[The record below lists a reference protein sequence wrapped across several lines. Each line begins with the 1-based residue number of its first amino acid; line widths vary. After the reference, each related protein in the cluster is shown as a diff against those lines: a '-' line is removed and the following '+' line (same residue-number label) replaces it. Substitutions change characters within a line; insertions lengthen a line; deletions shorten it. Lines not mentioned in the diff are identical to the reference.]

1 MAEPRQ
7 PEPTVDEAPAP
18 DALEA
23 GLAAAFGPD
32 TGPPLP
38 PFASA
43 LRALGARLPAVPHV
57 RLLDPEGR
65 PVPPV
70 SPDAPSEIP
79 ASPEGSGEFGRYE
92 VSGEIARGGMGVI
105 LKGRDADLGR
115 DIAVKVLLETHQGR
129 TELLQRFVEEAQIG
143 GQLQHPGIVPVYEL
157 GVFPDQRPYF
167 TMKLVKGRT
176 LADLLAERKDPSQ
189 DRPRFLKVF
198 EQVCQTLAYAHAR
211 GVIHRDLKPSNVMV
225 GSFGEVQ
232 VMDWGLAKVVDRGSR
247 PGETKEEPQA
257 GETEVRTARSQGPGV
272 ATGRA
277 PLVAPQTLAGS
288 ILGTPAYM
296 PPEQA
301 HGEVDRL
308 DRRCDVFGL
317 GAMLCEILTG
327 RPPYEG
333 DHLQV
338 LCQAASGEVGQA
350 FARLDACGADGE
362 LIGLAKRC
370 LAPEPAAR
378 PRDAAAVAEELTAY
392 LQSVEARLR
401 QAELAG
407 VEARA
412 KAAEERKRRRLT
424 AALAATVVLALALGG
439 GGWLW
444 IKAERDGREAR
455 MSQEINDALTAATAL
470 RERARA
476 AGGWDPTLAARAREQ
491 IQRARALL
499 DNGPA
504 DPALAAKVQ
513 RLQVELEEEEKE
525 RQLLAALD
533 EAWLAQTEATGGRVG
548 FAFERAVPKIRAA
561 LHAYGMPVG
570 EVDPGAVAERIRQR
584 PPAVQEALVT
594 ALDDWLIVEVNRPLH
609 ERELEWLEAVVAA
622 IETEG
627 WGQKVRV
634 ALREVNR
641 ERRRAALERVAA
653 ADLEHLSPRTL
664 VRLGW
669 ALQSVG
675 AGDRALRLYRQALL
689 RHPGDFW
696 LNHELGVLLRV
707 QSPPDLP
714 GAVRYLTAAAAV
726 RPNSC
731 GAHFSLGK
739 ALVDDNKLAEA
750 AEEFRQ
756 AATLDQQFALARHN
770 LGVVLA
776 RQDKADEAIGELR
789 RAADMDPEYGLTHL
803 NLGKALLYDKHD
815 VDQAV
820 VEFRRALALEGKDAE
835 LDHHLAHL
843 HHSLGVALVEQRELD
858 KAIVE
863 FRQALALNEKERRK
877 PDRDVFGFR
886 RDRTFDPKATLLS
899 LGLALERQDKLDEA
913 VAVYRQASTLTP
925 DDATGH
931 AHTRLGTA
939 LFKQGKL
946 TEAVS
951 ALRRATTIDPKDAE
965 AYQNLGVAL
974 VKQRH
979 MPEAIAA
986 FRRAL
991 EIDQNRASARV
1002 CLGSALAETGSL
1014 DEAATQFRRALE
1026 IDPQLADARHSL
1038 RHLAEMYN
1046 DLGMSLVSKQKLDEA
1061 IGNFRKALELNPRYA
1076 HAHGNLGTSLMLQ
1089 GLVEEAIP
1097 ELRKAVEL
1105 EPKLAQSHCS
1115 LGMALLRRGH
1125 FAEARAC
1132 LRRCLDQ
1139 IPKGDP
1145 LRAVA
1150 SQQLQEC
1157 DRWLQLEQKLP
1168 GVLAKK
1174 VVPTNNAE
1182 RLEYAML
1189 CGLKRLYAGAAGL
1202 YEDAFAADPK
1212 VAEDLESTHRY
1223 SAACCAALA
1232 AGNQGADGRKPDEKE
1247 RARWR
1252 KRAREWLRAD
1262 LAARAKQLENG
1273 TPADRED
1280 VQTNLRH
1287 WLQDKDLASIRD
1299 KDAVA
1304 KLPIE
1309 EREACQKLWADVAE
1323 LLQRTQGKPR

>member
-1 MAEPRQ
+1 
-7 PEPTVDEAPAP
+7 
-18 DALEA
+18 
-23 GLAAAFGPD
+23 
-32 TGPPLP
+32 
-38 PFASA
+38 
-43 LRALGARLPAVPHV
+43 VPHV
-57 RLLDPEGR
+57 QLLDPEA
-65 PVPPV
+65 PLVPPV

-79 ASPEGSGEFGRYE
+79 ASRERSGEFGRYE

-115 DIAVKVLLETHQGR
+115 DIAVKVLLETHQGQ

-143 GQLQHPGIVPVYEL
+143 GQLQHPGIVPVHEL
-157 GVFPDQRPYF
+157 GVFPDRRPYF

-176 LADLLAERKDPSQ
+176 LADLLAERKNASQ

-232 VMDWGLAKVVDRGSR
+232 VMDWGLAKVLDRGSH
-247 PGETKEEPQA
+247 PGEMKGEPQA
-257 GETEVRTARSQGPGV
+257 GETEVRTSRSQGPGV

-277 PLVAPQTLAGS
+277 PLVAAQTLAGS

-301 HGEVDRL
+301 RGEVDRL

-333 DHLQV
+333 DHFQV
-338 LCQAASGEVGQA
+338 LCQAALGEVDQA
-350 FARLDACGADGE
+350 FARLETCGADRE

-407 VEARA
+407 AEARA

-476 AGGWDPTLAARAREQ
+476 AGRWDQALVARAREQ

-513 RLQVELEEEEKE
+513 RLQNELEEEEKD

-533 EAWLAQTEATGGRVG
+533 EAWLAQTEAGSGH
-548 FAFERAVPKIRAA
+548 FIFPFERAVPRIRAA
-561 LHAYGMPVG
+561 LHAYGLPAG
-570 EVDPGAVAERIRQR
+570 EGDPDAVAERIRQR
-584 PPAVQEALVT
+584 PAAVREALVT
-594 ALDDWLIVEVNRPLH
+594 ALDDWIIVAARRSLDEPQ
-609 ERELEWLEAVVAA
+609 LEWLQAVVAA
-622 IETEG
+622 TETEG
-627 WGQKVRV
+627 WAHKVRV
-634 ALREVNR
+634 ALREKNLV
-641 ERRRAALERVAA
+641 RRRAALEQLAA

-669 ALQSVG
+669 ALQAVG
-675 AGDRALRLYRQALL
+675 AGARANQLYRQALL
-689 RHPGDFW
+689 LHPGDFW
-696 LNHELGVLLRV
+696 LNHELGQLLRF
-707 QSPPDLP
+707 QSPPDVP
-714 GAVRYLTAAAAV
+714 GAVRYLTAAVAL
-726 RPNSC
+726 RPSSS

-739 ALVDDNKLAEA
+739 ALAGDNKLAEA
-750 AEEFRQ
+750 IEEFRQ
-756 AATLDQQFALARHN
+756 ASALDQQFAMARHN
-770 LGVVLA
+770 LGVALA
-776 RQDKADEAIGELR
+776 MQGKVDEAIRQLR
-789 RAADMDPEYGLTHL
+789 RAMELDPESALPHLTLGGL
-803 NLGKALLYDKHD
+803 LLYDKSK

-820 VEFRRALALEGKDAE
+820 SEFRRALALKGKDRE
-835 LDHHLAHL
+835 LDRFLPRL
-843 HHSLGVALVEQRELD
+843 HTSLGVALARQGELD

-863 FRQALALNEKERRK
+863 FRQALALNEKERDK
-877 PDRDVFGFR
+877 PDGDLLGLP
-886 RDRTFDPKATLLS
+886 RDRAFDPKATLLI
-899 LGLALERQDKLDEA
+899 LGLTLEQQGKLGEA
-913 VAVYRQASTLTP
+913 EAAYQQASALAPNDVT
-925 DDATGH
+925 H
-931 AHTRLGTA
+931 HIFTRLGTA
-939 LFKQGKL
+939 LLKQGKL
-946 TEAVS
+946 AGAVK
-951 ALRRATTIDPKDAE
+951 ALRRATEIDLKDAE

-974 VKQRH
+974 VKQRQ
-979 MPEAIAA
+979 MTEAIAA
-986 FRRAL
+986 FRRAV
-991 EIDQNRASARV
+991 EINPNGATGHV
-1002 CLGSALAETGSL
+1002 CLGSALAETGKL
-1014 DEAATQFRRALE
+1014 DEATTQIRRALE
-1026 IDPQLADARHSL
+1026 IDPQVADGRHGL
-1038 RHLAEMYN
+1038 RNIAEMYN
-1046 DLGMSLVSKQKLDEA
+1046 KVGMSLVSQQKLDEA
-1061 IGNFRKALELNPRYA
+1061 IDKFQKALELNPGHA
-1076 HAHGNLGTSLMLQ
+1076 HAHGNLGTALMLQ
-1089 GLVEEAIP
+1089 GQVEEAIP
-1097 ELRKAVEL
+1097 ELRRAVEL
-1105 EPKLAQSHCS
+1105 DPKLAPAHCS
-1115 LGMALLRRGH
+1115 LGIALLRRGH
-1125 FAEARAC
+1125 FAEARAT
-1132 LRRCLDQ
+1132 LRRCLNQ
-1139 IPKGDP
+1139 VPKEDP

-1150 SQQLQEC
+1150 SQTLQDC

-1189 CGLKRLYAGAAGL
+1189 CGLKRLYAGAACL

-1223 SAACCAALA
+1223 DLESTHRYAAACCAVLA
-1232 AGNQGADGRKPDEKE
+1232 ASNQSADGKKLDEGE

-1252 KRAREWLRAD
+1252 KSAREWLRAD
-1262 LAARAKQLENG
+1262 LAARSRQLEHSV
-1273 TPADRED
+1273 PAGRED
-1280 VQTNLRH
+1280 VHKNLQQ
-1287 WLQDKDLASIRD
+1287 WLRDKDLASIRD

-1304 KLPIE
+1304 KLPID

-1323 LLQRTQGKPR
+1323 LLQKAQEKPR